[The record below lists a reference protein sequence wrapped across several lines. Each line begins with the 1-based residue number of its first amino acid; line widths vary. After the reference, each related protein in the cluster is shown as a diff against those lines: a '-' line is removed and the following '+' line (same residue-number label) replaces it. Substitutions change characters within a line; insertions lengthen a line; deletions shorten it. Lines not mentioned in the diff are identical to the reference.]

1 MYDSPAWVARQ
12 LALKH
17 YLAVAVFGALLDWVS
32 PTRKRDSTDL
42 LAFVVHATARGL
54 HREKEAA
61 LATAETALRSATTG
75 QGGVH

>member
-17 YLAVAVFGALLDWVS
+17 YLAVAVFGALSDWVS
-32 PTRKRDSTDL
+32 PTRKRDSADL

-61 LATAETALRSATTG
+61 GTALKSATTC
-75 QGGVH
+75 QDGVH